1 MANALAE
8 EGDLIK
14 IVKYISKGTFYC
26 RNNSVFINSVFT
38 ADFSLGINDSPS
50 VEKMKEAL
58 KASNYKAWDSHNRED
73 DFIGFATL
81 YESNILVAIFD
92 SLEYHTDA
100 MVIHYGIPVITDCSV
115 SGIVQYNDIQ
125 AMNDSLTEGGGI
137 ETVYYNDG
145 RVEHYQPGKA
155 GEKKF

>member
-1 MANALAE
+1 
-8 EGDLIK
+8 
-14 IVKYISKGTFYC
+14 
-26 RNNSVFINSVFT
+26 
-38 ADFSLGINDSPS
+38 
-50 VEKMKEAL
+50 MKEAL
-58 KASNYKAWDSHNRED
+58 KASNYKACDSHNRED